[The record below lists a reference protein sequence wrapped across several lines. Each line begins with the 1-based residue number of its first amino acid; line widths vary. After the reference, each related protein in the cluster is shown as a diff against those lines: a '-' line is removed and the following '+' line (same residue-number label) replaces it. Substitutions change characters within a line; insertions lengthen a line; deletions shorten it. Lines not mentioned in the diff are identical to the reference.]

1 MELIVLVYNK
11 YKEEKDE
18 ITDCA
23 YIHPCSNIIV
33 TRLMSLILEETEDR
47 EVRMQNTTGLYRGSL
62 RNESHSAQH
71 NESAVTDHA
80 T

>member
-33 TRLMSLILEETEDR
+33 TRLMSLILEE
-47 EVRMQNTTGLYRGSL
+47 S
-62 RNESHSAQH
+62 
-71 NESAVTDHA
+71 
-80 T
+80 